1 METNITPLVVDLD
14 HTLIETDLL
23 FLSSLGVL
31 VRRPWLVFHY
41 FFWLWKG
48 KGYLKDQLVKRFE
61 INIPELPY
69 NQSVISYILQRKK
82 LSHRLRKHKKI
93 LTSSLIING
102 NN

>member
-1 METNITPLVVDLD
+1 MKTNITPLVVDLD

-69 NQSVISYILQRKK
+69 NQSVISYILQRKNKAVK
-82 LSHRLRKHKKI
+82 LFLQPHPIKI
-93 LTSSLIING
+93 MLLP
-102 NN
+102 